1 MPEASL
7 RFLIDQNVP
16 FAVTEWLKVQRP
28 DWIIQHVKDLGFEGK
43 SDSFLYKWAQEN
55 GAIVITYD
63 EDFADARMYP
73 LGAHHGVI
81 RLRVW
86 PTTIENT
93 QKAITRL
100 LMQIP
105 ENNFPK
111 SLIIIDNYKIRVR
124 KI

>member
-1 MPEASL
+1 VDEETTSPLVHSTCE
-7 RFLIDQNVP
+7 RIGFQG
-16 FAVTEWLKVQRP
+16 KP
-28 DWIIQHVKDLGFEGK
+28 DL
-43 SDSFLYKWAQEN
+43 FLYQWAQEHN
-55 GAIVITYD
+55 AIVITFD

-73 LGAHHGVI
+73 LGEHHGVI

-93 QKAITRL
+93 QEALNRL
-100 LMQIP
+100 FSQVQEHDLR
-105 ENNFPK
+105 K

>member
-16 FAVTEWLKVQRP
+16 FAVTEWLRTLRP
-28 DWIIQHVKDLGFEGK
+28 DWTIQHVKDLGFEGK
-43 SDSFLYKWAQEN
+43 PDNFLYQWAQQN

-93 QKAITRL
+93 QQAIARML
-100 LMQIP
+100 KQIP
-105 ENNFPK
+105 ESNLPH

-124 KI
+124 KV

>member
-1 MPEASL
+1 MSEASL

-16 FAVTEWLKVQRP
+16 FAVTEWLRVQRP

-43 SDSFLYKWAQEN
+43 SDSFLYQWAQEN
-55 GAIVITYD
+55 GAIVLTYD

-93 QKAITRL
+93 QQAIARML
-100 LMQIP
+100 KQIP
-105 ENNFPK
+105 ERSLPN
-111 SLIIIDNYKIRVR
+111 SLIIIDNYKIRLR

>member
-1 MPEASL
+1 MSEASL

-16 FAVTEWLKVQRP
+16 FAVTEWLRVQRP
-28 DWIIQHVKDLGFEGK
+28 DWTIQHVKDLGFEGK
-43 SDSFLYKWAQEN
+43 SDSFLYQWAQEN
-55 GAIVITYD
+55 GAIVLTYD

-93 QKAITRL
+93 QQAIARML
-100 LMQIP
+100 KQIP
-105 ENNFPK
+105 ERSLPN

>member
-16 FAVTEWLKVQRP
+16 FAVTEWLRTRRP
-28 DWIIQHVKDLGFEGK
+28 DWTIQHVKDLGCEGK
-43 SDSFLYKWAQEN
+43 PDSFLYQWAQQN

-86 PTTIENT
+86 PTTTENT
-93 QKAITRL
+93 QQAIERML
-100 LMQIP
+100 KQIP
-105 ENNFPK
+105 ESSLKN

>member
-16 FAVTEWLKVQRP
+16 FAVSEWLKEQRP

-43 SDSFLYKWAQEN
+43 PDTFLYQWSQKHQ
-55 GAIVITYD
+55 AIVITYD

-73 LGAHHGVI
+73 LGAHCGVI

-93 QKAITRL
+93 KEAISRL
-100 LMQIP
+100 LMQVS
-105 ENNFPK
+105 ENDLPK
-111 SLIIIDNYKIRVR
+111 NLIIIDNYKIRVR

>member
-43 SDSFLYKWAQEN
+43 SDTFLYQWSQN
-55 GAIVITYD
+55 NQAIVITYD

-73 LGAHHGVI
+73 LGAHCGVI

-93 QKAITRL
+93 KEALTRL
-100 LMQIP
+100 LMQVS
-105 ENNFPK
+105 ENDLPK